1 MRLGFVTTPDKV
13 VFALHFSTGNRDC
26 QLRRGN
32 PGRKARPLVLAEV
45 LNRGSMRLY
54 KEKEEDAVSGVR
66 LAFLGRL
73 FVVRP
78 QQCDQFGH
86 AEPRICMRE
95 RIQSLSSNEARL
107 SMCCQLLV
115 ICYGFDTPQSA
126 VSLPFSTV
134 YEWHL
139 CCTLLLGCRPCELK
153 TS

>member
-1 MRLGFVTTPDKV
+1 MRLGFVTTPDTV

-32 PGRKARPLVLAEV
+32 PGRKARPLLLAEV
-45 LNRGSMRLY
+45 LNCVASY
-54 KEKEEDAVSGVR
+54 KEKEEDAVSIRGMTCIPR
-66 LAFLGRL
+66 GL

-86 AEPRICMRE
+86 TGPRICMRE